1 MDDIITKEDIQK
13 TVRFAKSGLAVHSND
28 IAKIFGKSHDNVI
41 RLVKSEI
48 VKLLVDEHGIDEEM
62 AYDENGKELNA
73 SKIASNYKNLTQH
86 ICLVKKYFTNS
97 SYINSRGKEYI
108 RFELT
113 RKGFDY
119 VALSFTG
126 KKARQYKRY
135 YIDEFHNK
143 ESTIK
148 SNKEIA
154 SKHKAIPFMV
164 ELREEGKKCRKELM
178 DSIQKFDVPLGVEV
192 GKDEAE
198 FLRLRI
204 INYTKMIN
212 KLLNI
217 KTSKGVVARDILEGR
232 ELLRLEDVEL
242 KASRLIEK
250 HHTDKDMDYKKL
262 YQRVK
267 VKLEEYCE

>member
-1 MDDIITKEDIQK
+1 MDKSISKSDIEKVIRFTK
-13 TVRFAKSGLAVHSND
+13 TGVAVHTTD
-28 IAKIFGKSHDNVI
+28 IAKIFGKRHDNI
-41 RLVKSEI
+41 LRLVKSMETN
-48 VKLLVDEHGIDEEM
+48 LLNIEENSQDYFKDTSY
-62 AYDENGKELNA
+62 AD
-73 SKIASNYKNLTQH
+73 SKNR
-86 ICLVKKYFTNS
+86 KYLRYEF
-97 SYINSRGKEYI
+97 
-108 RFELT
+108 T
-113 RKGFDY
+113 RKGFDLI
-119 VALSFTG
+119 VLSLTG
-126 KKARQYKRY
+126 EKAMQYKIWF
-135 YIDEFHNK
+135 IDEFHNK

-148 SNKEIA
+148 SNKQLA
-154 SKHKAIPFMV
+154 LNHKAIPFMV
-164 ELREEGKKCRKELM
+164 ELREEGKKCRKELI

-212 KLLNI
+212 KILNI
-217 KTSKGVVARDILEGR
+217 KTSAGVVARDILEGR

-250 HHTDKDMDYKKL
+250 HHADKGMDYKKL